1 MAGSSSGPSLMDSL
15 FQRTLDDLIKSLRS
29 ATAISGADSPSLV
42 LSRAVD
48 DIRREIRASDQTT
61 KAIALQKLTYICALH
76 GVDISWAAF
85 HPLELLPSPI
95 FLHKKLGYLAAS
107 LSFSPSTSVLPLAT
121 HQLRKDLSSPCDP
134 AAALALEFLSS
145 PAASA
150 DLARDLCVELSSLL
164 SSTRPR
170 IRVKSTAASLR
181 FFTLYPD
188 SVRVAFKRL
197 VENLECA
204 DQRVV
209 SAAVGVFCELSAVDP
224 KSYLPLAPE
233 FYRILVDCRNN
244 WILIKVLKI
253 FSRLAP
259 LEPRLAKR
267 IVDPVCDHLR
277 QSSAKSLVFECIRT
291 VFTSLDG
298 FDDAVK
304 LGVEK
309 LGEFLASEDD
319 PNLRY
324 LGLKGL
330 SMLQP
335 IHLWAVEESREIVV
349 KSLGDPDSNIQR
361 EALHLIVRMVSD
373 ANLIEISTILLN
385 YALKSDPEFANE
397 ILGEILSACCR
408 NFYELVVDFDWYVSL
423 LGDMSRHPHC
433 TKGEDIEHH
442 LVDIGLR
449 VKDARPE
456 LVRVARDLLIDPALL
471 GNPFICRILS
481 AAAWVSGEY
490 VELSRNPVELV
501 EALLQPRVSLLPVSA
516 RAVYIQSV
524 FKVLIFCL
532 HSYLEQD
539 GAGPLVTRD
548 PVGGSQM
555 SESSDAVMF
564 EISSNCS
571 FDSRIGLEGKDN
583 ASNVQR
589 AHTSND
595 SAETKG
601 FLTYDSL
608 KHILDLIEM
617 SLNPLVECSEVE
629 LQERA
634 RNILGFISALQK
646 VQGSDFDEEGFRR
659 DPRNCKLI
667 TVMADAFLED
677 LGPVSANAQGR
688 VLVPDGVS
696 LRDDLSDLDGI
707 LEGERLEEPSSAPV
721 FFKRSDQL
729 SEAQEEDL
737 PSLTESKSLLAEHR
751 RQHEVYYLPKESSE
765 AEKEGYPRANEAP
778 SSVGHGHIAE
788 GSIQD
793 LIKLTKE
800 SLGPRRTKPRPVV
813 VKLDEGESVPTA
825 SSLKS
830 VEPRDDPLS
839 GVVREVLLQD
849 GDEPTTSR
857 RISSGNPSRR
867 RSKGTMIP
875 RSTGESAP
883 HSDENL
889 GDLQKGGRHHRSH
902 SHRRQGRDGAQ
913 SRPETEDRG
922 EEGKVSHKGSHRSN
936 HPRRHRRKEEAE
948 GPLNVIQQA
957 PPGQDLLL

>member
-85 HPLELLPSPI
+85 HPS
-95 FLHKKLGYLAAS
+95 
-107 LSFSPSTSVLPLAT
+107 SFSRPLSSSTRNWAISPPPS
-121 HQLRKDLSSPCDP
+121 LRKDLSSRVIPRP
-134 AAALALEFLSS
+134 PS
-145 PAASA
+145 PSNFSPP
-150 DLARDLCVELSSLL
+150 RRLCGP
-164 SSTRPR
+164 RPR
-170 IRVKSTAASLR
+170 PLCGTLISPLQHPTSDSRQVDCR
-181 FFTLYPD
+181 FAPILHPYPD

-361 EALHLIVRMVSD
+361 EALHLIGDGIGCQPDRDINHPSQ
-373 ANLIEISTILLN
+373 LR
-385 YALKSDPEFANE
+385 LKSDPEFANE

-408 NFYELVVDFDWYVSL
+408 NFYELVVDFDWY
-423 LGDMSRHPHC
+423 
-433 TKGEDIEHH
+433 DIEHH

-539 GAGPLVTRD
+539 GAG
-548 PVGGSQM
+548 
-555 SESSDAVMF
+555 
-564 EISSNCS
+564 
-571 FDSRIGLEGKDN
+571 KDN

-601 FLTYDSL
+601 FLTDDSL

-634 RNILGFISALQK
+634 RNILGFISALQR
-646 VQGSDFDEEGFRR
+646 ER
-659 DPRNCKLI
+659 PRNCKLI

-707 LEGERLEEPSSAPV
+707 L
-721 FFKRSDQL
+721 
-729 SEAQEEDL
+729 EAQEEDL

-778 SSVGHGHIAE
+778 SSVGRGHIAE

-839 GVVREVLLQD
+839 GVVREED
-849 GDEPTTSR
+849 IFREP
-857 RISSGNPSRR
+857 ISEEI
-867 RSKGTMIP
+867 KGTMIP

>member
-1 MAGSSSGPSLMDSL
+1 MDSL
-15 FQRTLDDLIKSLRS
+15 FQRTLEDLIKSLRS

-48 DIRREIRASDQTT
+48 DIRREIRASDPAT
-61 KAIALQKLTYICALH
+61 KAIALQKLTYLCALH

-85 HPLELLPSPI
+85 HPLELLPSPL

-150 DLARDLCVELSSLL
+150 DLARDLCVELSPLL

-170 IRVKSTAASLR
+170 IRVKATAASLR

-209 SAAVGVFCELSAVDP
+209 SAAVGVFCELSVADP

-253 FSRLAP
+253 FARLAP

-267 IVDPVCDHLR
+267 IVDPVCDHMR

-291 VFTSLDG
+291 VFTSLDA

-324 LGLKGL
+324 LGLKAL
-330 SMLQP
+330 SMLRP
-335 IHLWAVEESREIVV
+335 VHLWAVEESREIVV
-349 KSLGDPDSNIQR
+349 RSLGDPDSNIQR
-361 EALHLIVRMVSD
+361 EALRLIMGMVSD
-373 ANLIEISTILLN
+373 ANLIEISAILVN

-397 ILGEILSACCR
+397 ILGEILSAGCR

-433 TKGEDIEHH
+433 AKGEDIEHQ

-471 GNPFICRILS
+471 GNPLLCRILS

-490 VELSRNPVELV
+490 VELSRDPVELL
-501 EALLQPRVSLLPVSA
+501 EALLQPRVSLLPVSV

-539 GAGPLVTRD
+539 GA
-548 PVGGSQM
+548 PVGGTQM
-555 SESSDAVMF
+555 AENSDAVMF
-564 EISSNCS
+564 EISSNCNLDGRS
-571 FDSRIGLEGKDN
+571 SL
-583 ASNVQR
+583 AQR
-589 AHTSND
+589 AHASND
-595 SAETKG
+595 LAEMKG
-601 FLTYDSL
+601 FPAHGSV
-608 KHILDLIEM
+608 KHILSLIET
-617 SLNPLVECSEVE
+617 SLDPLAECCEVE

-634 RNILGFISALQK
+634 RNVLGFIRALQRAR
-646 VQGSDFDEEGFRR
+646 GSGFEEEDLRG
-659 DPRNCKLI
+659 DPSSGKLI
-667 TVMADAFLED
+667 ALVADAFLED
-677 LGPVSANAQGR
+677 LGPVAASARGR
-688 VLVPDGVS
+688 VLVPHGVS
-696 LRDDLSDLDGI
+696 LRDDLSDLDAI
-707 LEGERLEEPSSAPV
+707 LEGERLEEPASAPV
-721 FFKRSDQL
+721 FFRRSEQL
-729 SEAQEEDL
+729 SEAREDP
-737 PSLTESKSLLAEHR
+737 PSLAESRSLLAEHR
-751 RQHEVYYLPKESSE
+751 RQHEVYYLPNERSE
-765 AEKEGYPRANEAP
+765 AKQDEYPRANEAP
-778 SSVGHGHIAE
+778 SSVGHGRIAE
-788 GSIQD
+788 GPIQD
-793 LIKLTKE
+793 LMKLTKE
-800 SLGPRRTKPRPVV
+800 SQGPRRTWKPRPVV
-813 VKLDEGESVPTA
+813 VKLDEGEAVPA
-825 SSLKS
+825 ASSSLKS
-830 VEPRDDPLS
+830 VEQRDDPLS

-857 RISSGNPSRR
+857 GVPSGNPPRR
-867 RSKGTMIP
+867 RSKGAAMAP

-883 HSDENL
+883 HAEQNL
-889 GDLQKGGRHHRSH
+889 GGLPREGRHQRSH
-902 SHRRQGRDGAQ
+902 SHRRHGRDGAQ
-913 SRPETEDRG
+913 SRPEVADRG
-922 EEGKVSHKGSHRSN
+922 EEEKVSHKGSRRSS
-936 HPRRHRRKEEAE
+936 HPRRHRRKEDAE
-948 GPLNVIQQA
+948 GPLNVVQQA
-957 PPGQDLLL
+957 PPSQDLLL